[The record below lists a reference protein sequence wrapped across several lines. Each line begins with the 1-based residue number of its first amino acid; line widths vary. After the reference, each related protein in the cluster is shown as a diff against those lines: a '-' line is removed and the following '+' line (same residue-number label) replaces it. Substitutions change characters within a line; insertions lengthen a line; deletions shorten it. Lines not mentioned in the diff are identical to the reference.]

1 MASFKETN
9 NGTNSGTV
17 AESSSCAAP
26 FSAKHLRCANC
37 AGNCA
42 SSANNNA
49 SCASD
54 YASCANAVASYGEEK
69 IWPFIEKFAEFV
81 ATEIPELTYYV
92 AVAKM
97 LPLETLLTRFKNE
110 MITYGSAQNAADAL
124 FAKAGVSPTAK
135 TRDKLVRYLQF
146 FSDIAAVV

>member
-1 MASFKETN
+1 MASFENTIRATN
-9 NGTNSGTV
+9 NNTAR
-17 AESSSCAAP
+17 AECPSRDRSERSE
-26 FSAKHLRCANC
+26 RE
-37 AGNCA
+37 
-42 SSANNNA
+42 
-49 SCASD
+49 
-54 YASCANAVASYGEEK
+54 EEK
-69 IWPFIEKFAEFV
+69 IRPFIEKFAEFI
-81 ATEIPELTYYV
+81 TNEIPELTSYV
-92 AVAKM
+92 MIAKM

>member
-1 MASFKETN
+1 MASFENTIRATN
-9 NGTNSGTV
+9 NNTAR
-17 AESSSCAAP
+17 AECPSRDRSERSER
-26 FSAKHLRCANC
+26 SERE
-37 AGNCA
+37 
-42 SSANNNA
+42 
-49 SCASD
+49 
-54 YASCANAVASYGEEK
+54 EEK
-69 IWPFIEKFAEFV
+69 IWPFIEKFAEFI
-81 ATEIPELTYYV
+81 TNEIPELTSYV
-92 AVAKM
+92 TIAKM